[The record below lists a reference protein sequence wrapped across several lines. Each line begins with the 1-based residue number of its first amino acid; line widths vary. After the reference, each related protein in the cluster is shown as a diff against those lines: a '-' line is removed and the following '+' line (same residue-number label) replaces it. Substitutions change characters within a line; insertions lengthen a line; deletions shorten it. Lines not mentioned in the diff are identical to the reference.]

1 MTTIKKSKPISEIKK
16 GDKVKVDGMTL
27 EVDAHVILME
37 HSDNNEMAIELF
49 NPKTDKDYQLRYFDD
64 NVEGTLEFYEL
75 QEIIYTKVEIKK
87 VEW

>member
-87 VEW
+87 IEW